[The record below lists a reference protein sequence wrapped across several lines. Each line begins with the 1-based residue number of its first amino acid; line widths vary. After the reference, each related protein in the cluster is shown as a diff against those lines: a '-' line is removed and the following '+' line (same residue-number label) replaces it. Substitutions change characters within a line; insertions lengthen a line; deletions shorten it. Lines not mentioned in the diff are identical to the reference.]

1 MRRAAARI
9 HGVDLVERA
18 VAAMRPDA
26 RADFTS
32 GFDTAAWYPVTHV
45 DAFYDSLLRE
55 AGGGIDAVRLV
66 AQRAMEDDIGTFYRL
81 ILRTFDPSSVLNFGL
96 RVWRTIYDAGQVTVE
111 RPAAGR
117 VLVNVDGVEGFT
129 RHVWYDVLGGV
140 EGMVAFSRATDK
152 SVRIVEGGD
161 DGPRMKLEVSWSP
174 KGS

>member
-9 HGVDLVERA
+9 HGVDRIERV
-18 VAAMRPDA
+18 VAAMRPEA
-26 RADFTS
+26 GSDFTS
-32 GFDTAAWYPVTHV
+32 GFDTSGWYPVTHV
-45 DAFYDSLLRE
+45 DAFYESLLRE
-55 AGGGIDAVRLV
+55 VGGGLDTVRLV

-117 VLVNVDGVEGFT
+117 VLVNVEGVEGFT
-129 RHVWYDVLGGV
+129 RLVWHDVVGGV
-140 EGMVAFSRATDK
+140 EGMVAFSRATGK
-152 SVRIVEGGD
+152 AVRLVEGGD
-161 DGPRMKLEVSWSP
+161 DGPSMKLEVTWSP